1 MEQCRPVSN
10 ETGIS
15 SRERRSLVVLV
26 LILTHILQKEVTG
39 EMDAL
44 KQSVQ
49 REPALPYGVPTGRAI
64 VTTSQVAPRRVTS
77 VQKVPGVI
85 AF

>member
-1 MEQCRPVSN
+1 
-10 ETGIS
+10 
-15 SRERRSLVVLV
+15 
-26 LILTHILQKEVTG
+26 VTG